1 MAFRSKVADTKT
13 VILHLLLCLAIFYT
27 LYYMI
32 GSVCFGAFKLDH
44 FDRLIPFEFKTEP
57 SESNSKYL
65 VNLLSMQL
73 TYFSSGLLFAAVVKR
88 WVWDYAITV
97 TLVHVGLTSAVMLEF
112 PLVWQWWLALGNGL
126 FLMICNGQ
134 LIAYFAC
141 ENDHSHPTLDS
152 Y

>member
-1 MAFRSKVADTKT
+1 MAVKGKAKDTKT
-13 VILHLLLCLAIFYT
+13 VFLHLLLCLVIFYT
-27 LYYMI
+27 TYYMI
-32 GSVCFGAFKLDH
+32 GSICFGAFRLDH
-44 FDRLIPFEFKTEP
+44 FDGLIPFDFKTEP
-57 SESNSKYL
+57 TESNSKYL
-65 VNLLSMQL
+65 VNLLSMEL

-97 TLVHVGLTSAVMLEF
+97 TCIHVGLTSAVMQEF
-112 PLVWQWWLALGNGL
+112 PLIWQWWLALGSGL

-141 ENDHSHPTLDS
+141 QNDHSYPTFDN